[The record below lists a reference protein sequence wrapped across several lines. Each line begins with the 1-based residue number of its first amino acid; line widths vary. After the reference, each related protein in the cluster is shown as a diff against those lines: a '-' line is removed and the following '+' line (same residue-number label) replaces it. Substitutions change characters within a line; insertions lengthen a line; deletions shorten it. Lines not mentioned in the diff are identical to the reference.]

1 MTAKSCEETL
11 GGSTKKKPAMAH
23 SQPGNSSMNIDEALG
38 GVKKK
43 KPPMAHSM
51 PGTTSHED
59 EALGGMAKKK
69 PAMVAPGGGLGD
81 ASDAV

>member
-1 MTAKSCEETL
+1 
-11 GGSTKKKPAMAH
+11 
-23 SQPGNSSMNIDEALG
+23 MNIDEALG
-38 GVKKK
+38 GVMKK

-69 PAMVAPGGGLGD
+69 PAMVAPGGGYGD

>member
-1 MTAKSCEETL
+1 MAKSCEEAL
-11 GGSTKKKPAMAH
+11 GGMAKRKPAPAH
-23 SQPGNSSMNIDEALG
+23 HQPGVSSMNIDEALG
-38 GVKKK
+38 GVMKK

-69 PAMVAPGGGLGD
+69 PAMVAPGGGYGD

>member
-1 MTAKSCEETL
+1 M
-11 GGSTKKKPAMAH
+11 KKKPAMAH
-23 SQPGNSSMNIDEALG
+23 SQPGSTSHPEEALG
-38 GVKKK
+38 GKMKK

-59 EALGGMAKKK
+59 EALGNMMKKK
-69 PAMVAPGGGLGD
+69 PAMVSPGGGYGD